1 MLKKLIVGP
10 IQGNCYILGCKETLQ
25 GAVIDPGDEVP
36 RIVKEIST
44 SHLSIKYILLTHGHF
59 DHSGGAKQLK
69 KIINAPVMIHQLD
82 ASELG
87 FSPDGFLF
95 EGQQLQVGKYLLT
108 IFHTPGHSPGGVCIQ
123 APGVVFTGDALFAGS
138 IGRTDLYGG
147 NHHQLISGIINK
159 IFPLGD
165 EVRVYPGHGPNSTI
179 GRERRTNPWFTQGA

>member
-10 IQGNCYILGCKETLQ
+10 IQANCYILGCKETLQ

-69 KIINAPVMIHQLD
+69 KVTNAPVMIHQLD
-82 ASELG
+82 ASELD
-87 FSPDGFLF
+87 FSSDGFLF
-95 EGQQLQVGKYLLT
+95 EGQQLHVGKYLLT

-123 APGVVFTGDALFAGS
+123 APGVVFTGDSLLAGS
-138 IGRTDLYGG
+138 IGRTDLPGG
-147 NHHQLISGIINK
+147 NHQQLTAGIIK
-159 IFPLGD
+159 KVFPLGD
-165 EVRVYPGHGPNSTI
+165 EIRVYPGHGPNSTI
-179 GRERRTNPWFTQGA
+179 GRERRTNPWFLQGS